1 MRLEKPTQA
10 GHSNNLSIKHALYPR
25 NSRGYGHIWGCGL
38 IVNKGCQVVHRE
50 IALRLLNSFIIS
62 FRIEVIQ
69 RLHHY

>member
-1 MRLEKPTQA
+1 MRLEKPSEA
-10 GHSNNLSIKHALYPR
+10 GHSNN
-25 NSRGYGHIWGCGL
+25 L